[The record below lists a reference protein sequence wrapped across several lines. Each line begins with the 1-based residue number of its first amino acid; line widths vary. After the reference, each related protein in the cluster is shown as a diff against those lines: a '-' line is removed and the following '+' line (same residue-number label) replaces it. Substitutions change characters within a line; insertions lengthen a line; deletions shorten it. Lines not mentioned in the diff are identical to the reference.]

1 MIRRRALPAIALM
14 LATLAAPALAQ
25 DDPAGELDALSR
37 ESATASGGL
46 ALARTQSDSG
56 DLLGAL
62 ATLDRVLIAD
72 AASQPALL
80 LRGGLLCRIDDLAG
94 GRAQLGRLKKR
105 DFPKELWAQA
115 QSACGLSP
123 PRSTQRNQRWRQP
136 GF

>member
-1 MIRRRALPAIALM
+1 MSLQRAFAAMALM
-14 LATLAAPALAQ
+14 LAALAAPALAQ
-25 DDPAGELDALSR
+25 DDPADELDALSR
-37 ESATASGGL
+37 GSASASAGL

-62 ATLDRVLIAD
+62 ATLDRVLIVD

-105 DFPKELWAQA
+105 DFPKELWTQA
-115 QSACGLSP
+115 QTACGLTQP
-123 PRSTQRNQRWRQP
+123 PATHRNQRWRQP